1 MPIDVAKVNNILIE
15 KGLNYSDLAEKS
27 GISRTQISRM
37 VNCKI
42 SKSNTKT
49 ISKLVKALGV
59 EYKDICKEGGE

>member
-42 SKSNTKT
+42 SQRTLEIIKNETERDIKWPTK
-49 ISKLVKALGV
+49 K
-59 EYKDICKEGGE
+59 

>member
-42 SKSNTKT
+42 SKSNTT
-49 ISKLVKALGV
+49 H
-59 EYKDICKEGGE
+59 E